1 MESISPK
8 VAVGAIV
15 GAMVTVLIWCVKA
28 VWKIEVPGEVG
39 AALTTIFTGVASYLT
54 PHAKPP
60 ISG

>member
-8 VAVGAIV
+8 VAVGALV
-15 GAMVTVLIWCVKA
+15 GAVVTVLLWTIKV
-28 VWKIEVPGEVG
+28 VWKIDVPGEIG